1 MDCANRLTVARA
13 PESRRMKRR
22 KNVFLFATD
31 QKVISEGNYNAAL
44 EVLSESLLLNLKT
57 GGL

>member
-1 MDCANRLTVARA
+1 
-13 PESRRMKRR
+13 MKWR
-22 KNVFLFATD
+22 KNVFLLATD

-44 EVLSESLLLNLKT
+44 EVLSESLLHNLKT

>member
-1 MDCANRLTVARA
+1 MEEKCVS
-13 PESRRMKRR
+13 SR
-22 KNVFLFATD
+22 NN

-44 EVLSESLLLNLKT
+44 EVLSESLLHNLKT